1 MNELQIKLTADIK
14 DIQSALTKVKKTL
27 KEFEDSASSS
37 TDKTNKKKSD
47 QVGIIQKL
55 NAELSKYKT
64 LITKATSEAEIAKY
78 NAKLQETQK
87 ELARLNALGKVFEQ
101 RNVKVKEEIGLIGQ
115 LNAQVKQLK
124 VSLQQATNEQQV
136 AKLNAQLEQT
146 SAELARIN
154 SLGKTV
160 AVNTTKS
167 FDNFRVSAG
176 AANGSAIAFNRVIQD
191 APFGIIGVGNNI
203 QQLAEQFSALRITT
217 GSTGTALS
225 AFFKS
230 LFTGSNLLVLG
241 ISAAT
246 AAFTAYQLG
255 AFDSAEETK
264 DLAKELDDFKN
275 SLDGVTKAQLEG
287 AQSAQGEIQ
296 SLKLLKLQAENAN
309 LPLEKRILAV
319 KELRN
324 QFPEYFKGLSDEQ
337 ILLGNVGGAYDKLTK
352 SIVAN
357 AKAKAFSQQITENEK
372 QTLTLLLQE
381 EQRALEILDKRAQLE
396 KARIGEQTSG
406 LKVAGQLTATN
417 IEANRIESELNDLI
431 QQTTDSAEER
441 KKIALET
448 LSIESKIPEQIQKA
462 GGLIDE
468 NKDKLDKSKEKVEFY
483 DKAWQ
488 ENEDRLIRINQL
500 LQAIADETPEP
511 AEIKPEAETA
521 DVVPKGRIEFLE
533 EQIALFEFLKRL
545 QTDTGKIDEYTLKIA
560 QLRQELD
567 LLNGKKVDENL
578 TLIVDAF
585 SSLGAG
591 IAASLNI
598 GDRALRGFVTTL
610 LSATPKII
618 GAIIAQASARRL
630 EAAAANSANAQV
642 ATGNAVVVATEGAKG
657 LGPVGLALLPV
668 FIAGAVALVS
678 AAFSRGGGGG
688 GTPSAGSG
696 STFTNRR
703 EFGGPVS
710 KGRAYIVG
718 EKRPEL
724 FVPNTNGVILPQLPS
739 MDYSGAS
746 MAAGAMAIDVN
757 IQGVSYGDDILFTV
771 QQAQIRRNIR

>member
-101 RNVKVKEEIGLIGQ
+101 RKVVVKEEIGLIGQ

-124 VSLQQATNEQQV
+124 VSLQQATSEQEV
-136 AKLNAQLEQT
+136 ARLNAQLEQT

-154 SLGKTV
+154 SLGKSV
-160 AVNTTKS
+160 AVNTAKS

-324 QFPEYFKGLSDEQ
+324 QFPDYFKGLSDEQ
-337 ILLGNVGGAYDKLTK
+337 ILLGNVGVAYDKLTK

-372 QTLTLLLQE
+372 QTLALLLQE

-406 LKVAGQLTATN
+406 LKVAGQFTATN
-417 IEANRIESELNDLI
+417 IEANRLESELNDLI
-431 QQTTDSAEER
+431 KQTTDSAEER
-441 KKIALET
+441 RKIAL
-448 LSIESKIPEQIQKA
+448 
-462 GGLIDE
+462 
-468 NKDKLDKSKEKVEFY
+468 
-483 DKAWQ
+483 
-488 ENEDRLIRINQL
+488 
-500 LQAIADETPEP
+500 
-511 AEIKPEAETA
+511 
-521 DVVPKGRIEFLE
+521 
-533 EQIALFEFLKRL
+533 
-545 QTDTGKIDEYTLKIA
+545 
-560 QLRQELD
+560 
-567 LLNGKKVDENL
+567 
-578 TLIVDAF
+578 
-585 SSLGAG
+585 
-591 IAASLNI
+591 
-598 GDRALRGFVTTL
+598 
-610 LSATPKII
+610 
-618 GAIIAQASARRL
+618 
-630 EAAAANSANAQV
+630 
-642 ATGNAVVVATEGAKG
+642 
-657 LGPVGLALLPV
+657 
-668 FIAGAVALVS
+668 
-678 AAFSRGGGGG
+678 
-688 GTPSAGSG
+688 
-696 STFTNRR
+696 
-703 EFGGPVS
+703 
-710 KGRAYIVG
+710 
-718 EKRPEL
+718 
-724 FVPNTNGVILPQLPS
+724 
-739 MDYSGAS
+739 
-746 MAAGAMAIDVN
+746 
-757 IQGVSYGDDILFTV
+757 
-771 QQAQIRRNIR
+771 

>member
-1 MNELQIKLTADIK
+1 
-14 DIQSALTKVKKTL
+14 L
-27 KEFEDSASSS
+27 KEFEDSASSTS
-37 TDKTNKKKSD
+37 DKTNGKLQRQK
-47 QVGIIQKL
+47 GIIEELNAKL
-55 NAELSKYKT
+55 NGYKT
-64 LITKATSEAEIAKY
+64 SITRALSEKEIAEY
-78 NAKLQETQK
+78 NAKLQGTQK

-101 RNVKVKEEIGLIGQ
+101 RKVVVKEEIGLIGQ

-124 VSLQQATNEQQV
+124 VSLQQATDEQQV
-136 AKLNAQLEQT
+136 ARLNAQLEQT
-146 SAELARIN
+146 SAELTRIN
-154 SLGKTV
+154 SLGKSV

-203 QQLAEQFSALRITT
+203 QQLAEQFSALRVTT

-264 DLAKELDDFKN
+264 DLAKELEDFKN
-275 SLDGVTKAQLEG
+275 SLDGVTKAQLQG
-287 AQSAQGEIQ
+287 AQSAQSEIQ
-296 SLKLLKLQAENAN
+296 ALKLLKLQAENAN

-324 QFPEYFKGLSDEQ
+324 QFPDYLKGLSDEE
-337 ILLGNVGGAYDKLTK
+337 ILLGNVGTAYNNVTT
-352 SIVAN
+352 SIIAQ
-357 AKAKAFSQQITENEK
+357 AKAKAFSEQITENLKKEVA
-372 QTLTLLLQE
+372 LLVQE
-381 EQRALEILDKRAQLE
+381 EQRAVEILEKRAELE

-406 LKVAGQLTATN
+406 LKVAGQFTATN
-417 IEANRIESELNDLI
+417 IEANRLESELNDLI
-431 QQTTDSAEER
+431 QENLNSEEQR
-441 KKIALET
+441 KKLGQEI

-462 GGLIDE
+462 GGLIDQ
-468 NKDKLDKSKEKVEFY
+468 NKDKIDKSKEKVEFY
-483 DKAWQ
+483 DKAWN

-500 LQAIADETPEP
+500 LKAIADETPAP
-511 AEIKPEAETA
+511 AEIKPEEDPA
-521 DVVPKGRIEFLE
+521 DVTPKGRIEFLE

-585 SSLGAG
+585 SSLGSG

-618 GAIIAQASARRL
+618 GAIIAKAQATSGAADL
-630 EAAAANSANAQV
+630 ENASNLKL
-642 ATGNAVVVATEGAKG
+642 ATGNAVVVGTEGAKG

-678 AAFSRGGGGG
+678 SAFSKGGKGGGSATA
-688 GTPSAGSG
+688 GTG

-718 EKRPEL
+718 ERRPEL
-724 FVPNTNGVILPQLPS
+724 FVPNTNGVIVPQVPS

>member
-1 MNELQIKLTADIK
+1 MNELQIKITADLK

-37 TDKTNKKKSD
+37 TDKTNKKQSN

-101 RNVKVKEEIGLIGQ
+101 RKVVVKEEIGLIGQ

-124 VSLQQATNEQQV
+124 VSLRQATSEEEV
-136 AKLNAQLEQT
+136 ARLNAQLEQT

-154 SLGKTV
+154 SLGKSV
-160 AVNTTKS
+160 AVNTAKS

-372 QTLTLLLQE
+372 QTLALLLQE
-381 EQRALEILDKRAQLE
+381 EQRALEILAKRAELE
-396 KARIGEQTSG
+396 KARIGDQTSG
-406 LKVAGQLTATN
+406 LKVAGQFTATN
-417 IEANRIESELNDLI
+417 IEANRLEKELNELI

-441 KKIALET
+441 RKIALET

-468 NKDKLDKSKEKVEFY
+468 TKDKLDRSKEKVEFY

-500 LQAIADETPEP
+500 LQGITDETPAP
-511 AEIKPEAETA
+511 AEIKPEPEVA

-678 AAFSRGGGGG
+678 AAFGKAKSGG
-688 GTPSAGSG
+688 GTPSAGQG

-718 EKRPEL
+718 ERRPEL
-724 FVPNTNGVILPQLPS
+724 FVPNTNGVIIPQVPS

-746 MAAGAMAIDVN
+746 VSSAMY
-757 IQGVSYGDDILFTV
+757 GVEVMLKGPDDLLFFV
-771 QQAQIRRNIR
+771 EQAQIRRNIR

>member
-146 SAELARIN
+146 SAELTRIN
-154 SLGKTV
+154 SLGKSV

-309 LPLEKRILAV
+309 IPLEKRILAV

-372 QTLTLLLQE
+372 QTLALLLQE
-381 EQRALEILDKRAQLE
+381 EQRALEILAKRAELE
-396 KARIGEQTSG
+396 KARIGDQTSG
-406 LKVAGQLTATN
+406 LKVAGQFTASN
-417 IEANRIESELNDLI
+417 IEANRLEAELNDLI
-431 QQTTDSAEER
+431 QQTSDSAEER

-448 LSIESKIPEQIQKA
+448 LSIESKIPAEIEKA
-462 GGLIDE
+462 GGLIDTNTE
-468 NKDKLDKSKEKVEFY
+468 SYKKLNTEVDKLKRTFESIISLPNGGLPREGDVEALRERFQKIQAGGQVGQTGQQFIQSSLQQVIDKGIITNLPTKEVSDNFKELS
-483 DKAWQ
+483 D
-488 ENEDRLIRINQL
+488 
-500 LQAIADETPEP
+500 
-511 AEIKPEAETA
+511 EIKFTIDDLAQAFTGLGS
-521 DVVPKGRIEFLE
+521 VIGRAFNNPQLGTFLGT
-533 EQIALFEFLKRL
+533 FLTFASKL
-545 QTDTGKIDEYTLKIA
+545 VAANFKIA
-560 QLRQELD
+560 
-567 LLNGKKVDENL
+567 G
-578 TLIVDAF
+578 
-585 SSLGAG
+585 S
-591 IAASLNI
+591 
-598 GDRALRGFVTTL
+598 
-610 LSATPKII
+610 
-618 GAIIAQASARRL
+618 
-630 EAAAANSANAQV
+630 AAAAGAAESAK
-642 ATGNAVVVATEGAKG
+642 ATGPAAVLT
-657 LGPVGLALLPV
+657 LPA
-668 FIAGAVALVS
+668 FIAGALGVVA
-678 AAFSRGGGGG
+678 AAFAAFGNF
-688 GTPSAGSG
+688 GSSSSSSMSSGQG

-718 EKRPEL
+718 ERRPEL
-724 FVPNTNGVILPQLPS
+724 FVPNTNGVIIPQVPS

-746 MAAGAMAIDVN
+746 VSSGMY
-757 IQGVSYGDDILFTV
+757 GVEVMLKGPDDLLFFV
-771 QQAQIRRNIR
+771 EQAQIRRNIR